1 MALTAGRE
9 VIDLIS
15 DSEDE
20 SPSKAAR
27 SSLQAFIP
35 RKEKAAPKHPNG
47 TVEPLASTPQLKHRT
62 PSSHAPA
69 ATPDTTN
76 SLKDFRPNPPISLS
90 EILSNGLQNAAR
102 SVGLIA
108 PQQSAAV
115 APKRAGGLSPRN
127 GAPTPRQNDAATSGS
142 TEKRETYFVQYKPS
156 ANSVPPEKQPKS
168 FVEYKPPPKV
178 QGARRTSG
186 PIHEERLRHFNEF
199 HRKEAERKDESP
211 IRPSVDSAAD
221 TRAGAA
227 PLPVDRVAALAQRSA
242 SSFSQPSDNLSEP
255 YWRRSSP
262 EANGPEAKRRKVN
275 YHEVDKINKG
285 MIQARRLSAISIAQD
300 LFSRQQT
307 TAQALT
313 SGVPASAAVPDTLQ
327 STGGF
332 VNTRDPA
339 PAKAQTKS
347 VDLTKE
353 MNICADEGDSIVV
366 AHLLSSKQ
374 KWKREVAPSVMAE
387 SSQSPADSS
396 ESDFPDEM
404 PAKPMQR
411 PSSKQLSSKQ
421 EPRRDTAKLA
431 APASETVS
439 SESDSPDEIP
449 ARPMPSSRKDVY
461 TRLARPAAAPTPTAP
476 EAARMP
482 RVSSALDN
490 NSEPHQLSSGPT
502 KVAKL
507 IASVKNPQ
515 GSNHGIP
522 YSTEEDD
529 LLAHLREIVK
539 IGWEEMPKYFSGRT
553 RGSLQVR
560 YSSKLKNRTST
571 KTKMQSSGFSNQSQP
586 RQKAAPQPR
595 LEYTAPSR
603 RHPKAAQPKDGFV
616 TWAELKAQ
624 RHEDSAPVK
633 SVSPPIFEQAS
644 TQISG
649 LGLDSAHLA
658 SLPRILR
665 SREMGN
671 TARRNWSS
679 TARMA
684 IPDELQN
691 HVLDTL
697 GPRRYFHGASRD
709 VTCVAWAPDGNKF
722 AAGAIAIDDERSM
735 QYNRPNN
742 LLLGDM
748 DKNSLQELPEHHVAR
763 PTVSDSHNVNSLQA
777 MQETQDPRLFKTVA
791 AVDFSRDSKA
801 LYSAGG
807 DGVVRMYNA
816 SSGKC
821 LASAKQKAEV
831 ALLTSNSHGLLA
843 SGTHCSDDGSISVMR
858 CHSDRLEAF
867 CQLGPTR
874 ANVES
879 SLPIFP
885 SSLKWGAGKYSHL
898 LLAGFAS
905 DSYDEDRLAAGEIF
919 LWDSTADQKI
929 DLPAA
934 RNVFDVAWNPFP
946 SSGASLFAVAG
957 ARAGKINRSSIQC
970 FAPDQGRA
978 KCVIEWDCPAFDIN
992 DVVYCPHDD
1001 NLIAAGA
1008 TDGKVYVWDK
1018 RTAGRD
1024 QSPLHILAH
1033 GPTKNVLD
1041 HDRDVEI
1048 ADTGV
1053 RFLSWSATGNRLYS
1067 GSSDGVVKVWNP
1079 YCTTQDA
1086 LVRDVATFNSAVMS
1100 GAFSS
1105 DYRDLL
1111 IGEDAGQLNLLGIDR
1126 KERSVRAA
1134 KKFDYC
1140 PAPALTLDKVEDR
1153 FGLAREL
1160 VSTGQIEI
1168 RPMGALPV
1176 KQAVQ
1181 GPNYQGP
1188 FLAPTDEQLRQ
1199 LGAELQAASHEQSE
1213 ARESIFT
1220 GKVDSE
1226 IKKAIRT
1233 ADMRASRA
1241 REALERAQ
1249 EKREDRATLAPAAAI
1264 LQQVFRESRLEHD
1277 MDVLANATKVCT
1289 LDCNYLPAAGD
1300 EDGEAPDDRRYEQ
1313 RIPGKLRLQRKLYDT
1328 ADMTNAEI
1336 TEAGLTSICSACRG
1350 PAAKSKRGLAV
1361 CERCTLSRSGFTA
1374 RCEKCTAPVR
1384 PNLDDRVR
1392 HNICERCSF
1401 HCFRCGCIA
1410 AVSPSGDTVTCEPCR
1425 TQWEAGVLGY
1435 EVNRSPNSISHVKES
1450 HEQVMESLD
1459 ERMGRL
1465 LGEGERERLA
1475 GGWKVAL
1482 VDRSVGY

>member
-9 VIDLIS
+9 VIDLTS
-15 DSEDE
+15 DNEDE
-20 SPSKAAR
+20 SPSKT
-27 SSLQAFIP
+27 LQAFGP
-35 RKEKAAPKHPNG
+35 RKEKAAPKHLHG
-47 TVEPLASTPQLKHRT
+47 TIEPFASTPQSTHHT
-62 PSSHAPA
+62 QSSYAPV
-69 ATPDTTN
+69 ATPNTTN
-76 SLKDFRPNPPISLS
+76 GLKNLGPDAPISLS
-90 EILSNGLQNAAR
+90 EILSNGLQSAAR

-108 PQQSAAV
+108 PEQAPAV
-115 APKRAGGLSPRN
+115 APKQTNGPLSRYD
-127 GAPTPRQNDAATSGS
+127 ASTPRQRDAATSGS
-142 TEKRETYFVQYKPS
+142 TEKQEKSFIQYKPS
-156 ANSVPPEKQPKS
+156 PISVPPEKQQKS
-168 FVEYKPPPKV
+168 FIQYKPSPKA
-178 QGARRTSG
+178 QEGRRTSG
-186 PIHEERLRHFNEF
+186 PLHEERLRRFNEF
-199 HRKEAERKDESP
+199 HKKEAKRKDENP
-211 IRPSVDSAAD
+211 TRPSVESVED
-221 TRAGAA
+221 TKAGAV

-242 SSFSQPSDNLSEP
+242 SSSSQPSDNLSEP
-255 YWRRSSP
+255 YWRRRSP
-262 EANGPEAKRRKVN
+262 EPNGPETKRRKVN
-275 YHEVDKINKG
+275 YLEVDKVTTG
-285 MIQARRLSAISIAQD
+285 MIQARRLSAIAIAKD
-300 LFSRQQT
+300 LALRHE
-307 TAQALT
+307 TAARTLT
-313 SGVPASAAVPDTLQ
+313 SGVPASAAVPNALQ
-327 STGGF
+327 SKGGF
-332 VNTRDPA
+332 IDTRNPP
-339 PAKAQTKS
+339 PAKAQLKS
-347 VDLTKE
+347 VDMTEE
-353 MNICADEGDSIVV
+353 MDVCADESDSIVV
-366 AHLLSSKQ
+366 AHPLSSKQ
-374 KWKREVAPSVMAE
+374 NWKREVVPSAMSG

-396 ESDFPDEM
+396 ESDSPDEI
-404 PAKPMQR
+404 PAKPMQK
-411 PSSKQLSSKQ
+411 PASNQLSSKQ
-421 EPRRDTAKLA
+421 EPRRNTAKPA
-431 APASETVS
+431 APVSEAVLSET
-439 SESDSPDEIP
+439 DSPDEIP
-449 ARPMPSSRKDVY
+449 ARPTPSGRQDVL
-461 TRLARPAAAPTPTAP
+461 TRFARPTAPTPTAP
-476 EAARMP
+476 EAVTTP
-482 RVSSALDN
+482 LVLSALEND
-490 NSEPHQLSSGPT
+490 SKTGPT
-502 KVAKL
+502 TVSKL
-507 IASVKNPQ
+507 SASVKNPQ

-539 IGWEEMPKYFSGRT
+539 IGWDEMPQYFSGRT

-560 YSSKLKNRTST
+560 YSSKLKNRKSA
-571 KTKMQSSGFSNQSQP
+571 KTKPQSSGLRNPPQP
-586 RQKAAPQPR
+586 REKAAPQSQ

-603 RHPKAAQPKDGFV
+603 RHHKAAQRKDGFL

-624 RHEDSAPVK
+624 GKENSAHVK
-633 SVSPPIFEQAS
+633 SVSPPIFEHPF
-644 TQISG
+644 TQIPG
-649 LGLDSAHLA
+649 LGLDPAHLA

-665 SREMGN
+665 SRELGD

-679 TARMA
+679 TARM
-684 IPDELQN
+684 IVSDELQN

-791 AVDFSRDSKA
+791 AVDFSEDSRA
-801 LYSAGG
+801 LYSAGS
-807 DGVVRMYNA
+807 DGVVRMYDA
-816 SSGKC
+816 STGTC
-821 LASAKQKAEV
+821 LSSLRQKAEV
-831 ALLTSNSHGLLA
+831 ALLTSNSKGLLA
-843 SGTHCSDDGSISVMR
+843 SGSHCSDDGSITVIR
-858 CHSDRLEAF
+858 CHSDRLEPVS
-867 CQLGPTR
+867 QLGPIR

-905 DSYDEDRLAAGEIF
+905 DSYDEDRLAAREIF

-1008 TDGKVYVWDK
+1008 TDGKVYIWDK

-1024 QSPLHILAH
+1024 QNPLHILAH

-1079 YCTTQDA
+1079 YRTTEDA

-1100 GAFSS
+1100 GAFSP

-1111 IGEDAGQLNLLGIDR
+1111 IGEDQSQLNLLGVDR
-1126 KERSVRAA
+1126 EERLVRAA
-1134 KKFDYC
+1134 KKFDHV
-1140 PAPALTLDKVEDR
+1140 PAPAPPPNKVEDR
-1153 FGLAREL
+1153 FAPAREL
-1160 VSTGQIEI
+1160 LFTGQIEV

-1181 GPNYQGP
+1181 GPNYRGP
-1188 FLAPTDEQLRQ
+1188 FLAPSDEQSRNLDD
-1199 LGAELQAASHEQSE
+1199 ELQAASREQSD
-1213 ARESIFT
+1213 ARESIFS

-1226 IKKAIRT
+1226 IKKAIKA
-1233 ADMRASRA
+1233 ADTRASRA
-1241 REALERAQ
+1241 REALERAR
-1249 EKREDRATLAPAAAI
+1249 EKFEDHAMLEPAASL
-1264 LQQVFRESRLEHD
+1264 LQQTFRESRHRHD
-1277 MDVLANATKVCT
+1277 MDVLENATESCR

-1300 EDGEAPDDRRYEQ
+1300 EDGEAPDDRRAEQ
-1313 RIPGKLRLQRKLYDT
+1313 RIPGNLRLRRKLHDT

-1336 TEAGLTSICSACRG
+1336 TEAGLTGTCSACRG
-1350 PAAKSKRGLAV
+1350 PAAKSKRGLPI
-1361 CERCTLSRSGFTA
+1361 CEKCTLSRSGVTA

-1384 PNLDDRVR
+1384 PNLDDRSR
-1392 HNICERCSF
+1392 HNICERCDF
-1401 HCFRCGCIA
+1401 HCFRCGRIA
-1410 AVSPSGDTVTCEPCR
+1410 VVSPSGDTVTCEPCG

-1435 EVNRSPNSISHVKES
+1435 EVKRSLNSVSQVKES
-1450 HEQVMESLD
+1450 HEQLMESLD

-1465 LGEGERERLA
+1465 LGEDERERLA
-1475 GGWKVAL
+1475 GGWKIAL
-1482 VDRSVGY
+1482 VDGSVGY